1 MAKSKLK
8 LFLVDE
14 AGWGVSLSIV
24 AAETAEEA
32 KGMVTRGHAE
42 VRELNMSGPG
52 VVWEYSYSPDTGE
65 GD

>member
-1 MAKSKLK
+1 MANAKLK

-32 KGMVTRGHAE
+32 RLSKGAVGC
-42 VRELNMSGPG
+42 
-52 VVWEYSYSPDTGE
+52 
-65 GD
+65 

>member
-1 MAKSKLK
+1 MK

-32 KGMVTRGHAE
+32 KTLVTRGEAT
-42 VRELNMSGPG
+42 VTELDMSGPG
-52 VVWEYSYSPDTGE
+52 VVWEYSYSLDAGE
-65 GD
+65 GY